1 MKVLDIIS
9 EGFKDDAAAYVWKYF
24 GKESVKHAVAR
35 KVVDDIASDL
45 FNNYGKRG
53 IEPPRGIVGEM
64 LERHP
69 SAAGLDDATKDLVKR
84 EISIYYRDLEKKF
97 ASSGLPGKAGAT
109 VGADAVAAA
118 GTAWSKMKTIG
129 LCNIAFGAYAVSDI
143 WDIVHFY
150 HENMQRAF
158 GLLEKGQR
166 GEPGGIDLEYFHVYH
181 KEQLTKLFA
190 QLIVISPKALT
201 KAVSIVPILGW
212 ASQIL
217 NTGPGRLAWLSF
229 INFKAFDGPK
239 GPMSVRDYVDN
250 FCLWNIQAIPFIG
263 PIFLPD
269 RTISDIVGAKLK
281 WVEDSVKEAWV
292 NWLQNTFYKGK
303 EIPEKWLPPG
313 YVGPDPSNP
322 EDKKKYAPPAA
333 PNAAKVTTDGP
344 ASVDSQAG
352 TTPSKNNGRASSDL
366 DKNWKDLGN
375 GFDAHVHTGAIRVN
389 PGPNK
394 K

>member
-9 EGFKDDAAAYVWKYF
+9 ESFRGDAAEYVWKYF
-24 GKESVKHAVAR
+24 GKSTPKHAVAR
-35 KVVDDIASDL
+35 ETVEEIAVKL
-45 FNNYGKRG
+45 FNDYGKRG
-53 IEPPRGIVGEM
+53 IEPPRGIVGDM

-69 SAAGLDDATKDLVKR
+69 SAAGLDDATKNLVKI
-84 EISIYYRDLEKKF
+84 EISRYYRDLEKKF
-97 ASSGLPGKAGAT
+97 ASSRLPGKAGAT

-118 GTAWSKMKTIG
+118 GTAWGKMKTIG
-129 LCNIAFGAYAVSDI
+129 LCNIAFGAYALKDI

-166 GEPGGIDLEYFHVYH
+166 GEPGGIDLEDFHVYH
-181 KEQLTKLFA
+181 KDQLTTLFA
-190 QLIVISPKALT
+190 QLIVIPPQSLT
-201 KAVSIVPILGW
+201 KAVSWVPILGW
-212 ASQIL
+212 ALQIL
-217 NTGPGRLAWLSF
+217 NTGPGRLAWISF
-229 INFKAFDGPK
+229 INAKVFDGPN
-239 GPMSVRDYVDN
+239 GRMSVRNYIDN
-250 FCLWNIQAIPFIG
+250 FCLWNIQAIPLIG
-263 PIFLPD
+263 PFLPD
-269 RTISDIVGAKLK
+269 RTISDIVGDKLK
-281 WVEDSVKEAWV
+281 WGEDVVKEAWV
-292 NWLQNTFYKGK
+292 NWLQNTFYKDK

-322 EDKKKYAPPAA
+322 ADKKKYAPPVA
-333 PNAAKVTTDGP
+333 PNAAKVTTDP
-344 ASVDSQAG
+344 ASVDSQAE
-352 TTPSKNNGRASSDL
+352 TNPSKNNGTASSDL